1 MPPTK
6 YFNWVDIL
14 GQFVCR
20 FLLWMAWV
28 FSVTVARE
36 LTNTR
41 LLVEIVLVRHCFLR
55 LNYFV
60 TENEAEATVVC
71 AVFLGC
77 GVGGLL
83 AYCILGDTGTVG
95 TDSQTRN
102 RRGVRLGGLL
112 SSCLLILG
120 SRWHFC
126 RRSLTPQRH
135 HGASKALLLDIFC
148 GNSPPSLFAAAR
160 HVAVKSA
167 FVWCCLLCLS

>member
-1 MPPTK
+1 MESI
-6 YFNWVDIL
+6 FWGSLFSVI
-14 GQFVCR
+14 
-20 FLLWMAWV
+20 LLWMVWV

-36 LTNTR
+36 LTNTTADR
-41 LLVEIVLVRHCFLR
+41 LLVEIVLVRLCFPR

-60 TENEAEATVVC
+60 TEKWGRSGGC
-71 AVFLGC
+71 LCWFFFLGC

-83 AYCILGDTGTVG
+83 AYCMLGDTGTVG

-126 RRSLTPQRH
+126 RRSFTPQRH
-135 HGASKALLLDIFC
+135 HGASKALLFDIFC

>member
-1 MPPTK
+1 MESI
-6 YFNWVDIL
+6 FWGSLFSVI
-14 GQFVCR
+14 
-20 FLLWMAWV
+20 LLWMVWV

-36 LTNTR
+36 LTNTTADR
-41 LLVEIVLVRHCFLR
+41 LLVEIVLVRLCFPR

-60 TENEAEATVVC
+60 TEKWGRSGGC
-71 AVFLGC
+71 LCCFFLGC

-83 AYCILGDTGTVG
+83 AYCMLGDTGTVG
-95 TDSQTRN
+95 TYSQTRN

-126 RRSLTPQRH
+126 RRSFTPQRH
-135 HGASKALLLDIFC
+135 HGASKALLFDIFC